1 MSSRATSVLIRRTD
15 LAGSGTGVS
24 AGKELTNAHADAI
37 GRAAGFR
44 LEAETLRERARATDE
59 AVVREHYLALADRW
73 TIVTLDGSLSAH
85 FEHTVAITENGP
97 RVLTRS

>member
-73 TIVTLDGSLSAH
+73 TMFASSLEAELMNRSACAH
-85 FEHTVAITENGP
+85 
-97 RVLTRS
+97 